1 MPAAPRFRIDPR
13 LALAPLL
20 IAVLA
25 ACSGG
30 GGGAAMQM
38 PPTEVNVATVVSKPV
53 TQWDEFTGRIE
64 AVEHI
69 EIRPRVAGYLTGV
82 HFQEGRAV
90 KAGDLLFT
98 IDDREYKAA
107 VASARADLARA
118 EARRSLADTELKRS
132 EALVE
137 ARAVSAGELEAR
149 QNEARQAE
157 ADVLAARARLD
168 QAELNLGFT
177 RITSPIDGR
186 ASVARLRVGNLVSP
200 GEPVLT
206 TVVSLDPVYVSFQG
220 DERAYLRYQALA
232 RSGERESSRDA
243 ANPVRVGLADEQGFP
258 HEGRMVFLD
267 NAVDPATGTI
277 YARAELANPDGV
289 FTPGLFARVQLLG
302 EQLDR
307 ALLVHPQAVLTDQDR
322 RYVYVADQVTLPPE
336 MGGTGE
342 PHLGAV
348 RKDVVL
354 GATIDGLV
362 VVEQGLDADDRVVV
376 NGMRK
381 IFFPG
386 APIAPVEVPMDQPNT
401 VPAAPAAAPAAAG
414 SEG

>member
-13 LALAPLL
+13 LALLTLAV
-20 IAVLA
+20 AVLT
-25 ACSGG
+25 ACSG

-69 EIRPRVAGYLTGV
+69 EIRPRVAGYLTGI
-82 HFQEGRAV
+82 HFKEGGAV

-98 IDDREYKAA
+98 IDDREYRAA

-118 EARRSLADTELKRS
+118 EARRALAETEFKRS
-132 EALVE
+132 QALVE
-137 ARAVSAGELEAR
+137 ARAVSAGELESR
-149 QNEARQAE
+149 QNEARQAD
-157 ADVLAARARLD
+157 ADVLAARARVE
-168 QAELNLGFT
+168 QAELSLGFT

-186 ASVARLRVGNLVSP
+186 VSVARLRVGNLVSP

-232 RSGERESSRDA
+232 RRGERESSRDA
-243 ANPVRVGLADEQGFP
+243 ANPVRVALADEQGFP
-258 HEGRMVFLD
+258 HEGRMVFVD

-277 YARAELANPDGV
+277 FARAELANPDGV

-302 EQLDR
+302 ERLDS

-342 PHLGAV
+342 PHVGAV

-354 GATIDGLV
+354 GPTIDGLV

-386 APIAPVEVPMDQPNT
+386 APIAPVEVPMEQPNT
-401 VPAAPAAAPAAAG
+401 LPAAPPAAPAAAG
-414 SEG
+414 VEG

>member
-1 MPAAPRFRIDPR
+1 
-13 LALAPLL
+13 
-20 IAVLA
+20 
-25 ACSGG
+25 
-30 GGGAAMQM
+30 MQM

-69 EIRPRVAGYLTGV
+69 EIRPRVAGYLTGI
-82 HFQEGRAV
+82 HFKEGGAV

-98 IDDREYKAA
+98 IDDREYRAA

-118 EARRSLADTELKRS
+118 EARRALAETEFKRS
-132 EALVE
+132 QALVE
-137 ARAVSAGELEAR
+137 ARAVSAGELESR
-149 QNEARQAE
+149 QNEARQAD
-157 ADVLAARARLD
+157 ADVLAARARVE
-168 QAELNLGFT
+168 QAELSLGFT

-186 ASVARLRVGNLVSP
+186 VSVARLRVGNLVSP

-232 RSGERESSRDA
+232 RRGERESSRDA

-258 HEGRMVFLD
+258 HEGRMVFVD

-277 YARAELANPDGV
+277 FARAELANPDGV

-302 EQLDR
+302 ERLDS

-342 PHLGAV
+342 PHVGAV

-354 GATIDGLV
+354 GPTIDGLV

-386 APIAPVEVPMDQPNT
+386 APIAPVEVPMEQPNT
-401 VPAAPAAAPAAAG
+401 LPAAPPAAPAAAG
-414 SEG
+414 VEG

>member
-1 MPAAPRFRIDPR
+1 MTSTARFRSAPRLV
-13 LALAPLL
+13 LAASTL
-20 IAVLA
+20 IMLA

-30 GGGAAMQM
+30 GGGAMQM
-38 PPTEVNVATVVSKPV
+38 PPTEVNVATVVSRPV

-69 EIRPRVAGYLTGV
+69 EIRPRVSGYLTGI

-90 KAGDLLFT
+90 KAGDLLFS
-98 IDDREYKAA
+98 IDDREYRAA
-107 VASARADLARA
+107 VASARADVARA
-118 EARRSLADTELKRS
+118 EARRTLAETEFKRS
-132 EALVE
+132 QTLVE
-137 ARAVSAGELEAR
+137 ARAVSAGELESR
-149 QNEARQAE
+149 QNEASQAE

-168 QAELNLGFT
+168 QAELSLSFT

-186 ASVARLRVGNLVSP
+186 ASVAQLRVGNLVSP

-232 RSGERESSRDA
+232 RRGERESSRDA

-267 NAVDPATGTI
+267 NAVNPATGTI
-277 YARAELANPDGV
+277 FARAELPNPDGV

-302 EQLDR
+302 EQLEQ

-336 MGGTGE
+336 MGGTGQ

-354 GATIDGLV
+354 GPTIDGLV

-386 APIAPVEVPMDQPNT
+386 APVQPIDVPMDQPNT
-401 VPAAPAAAPAAAG
+401 VQAAPAAAPAAAG
-414 SEG
+414 GEG

>member
-13 LALAPLL
+13 LALVTLAV
-20 IAVLA
+20 AVLT
-25 ACSGG
+25 ACSG

-69 EIRPRVAGYLTGV
+69 EIRPRVAGYLTGI
-82 HFQEGRAV
+82 HFKEGGAV

-98 IDDREYKAA
+98 IDDREYRAA

-118 EARRSLADTELKRS
+118 EARRALAETEFKRS
-132 EALVE
+132 QALVE
-137 ARAVSAGELEAR
+137 ARAVSAGELESR
-149 QNEARQAE
+149 QNEARQAD
-157 ADVLAARARLD
+157 ADVLAARARVE
-168 QAELNLGFT
+168 QAELSLGFT

-186 ASVARLRVGNLVSP
+186 VSAARLRVGNLVSP

-232 RSGERESSRDA
+232 RRGERESSRDA

-258 HEGRMVFLD
+258 HEGRMVFVD

-277 YARAELANPDGV
+277 FARAELANPDGV

-302 EQLDR
+302 ERLDS

-342 PHLGAV
+342 PHVGAV

-354 GATIDGLV
+354 GPTIDGLV

-386 APIAPVEVPMDQPNT
+386 APIAPVEVPMEQPNT
-401 VPAAPAAAPAAAG
+401 LPAAPPAAPAAAG
-414 SEG
+414 VEG

>member
-1 MPAAPRFRIDPR
+1 MPVAPRFRIDPR

-20 IAVLA
+20 VALLA

-30 GGGAAMQM
+30 GAPMQM
-38 PPTEVNVATVVSKPV
+38 PPTEVNVATVVAKPV

-64 AVEHI
+64 AVEQI
-69 EIRPRVAGYLTGV
+69 EIRPRVAGYLTGI
-82 HFQEGRAV
+82 HFKEGGAV

-118 EARRSLADTELKRS
+118 EARRALAETELKRS

-137 ARAVSAGELEAR
+137 ARAVSAGELESR
-149 QNEARQAE
+149 QNEARQAD
-157 ADVLAARARLD
+157 ADVLAARARVE
-168 QAELNLGFT
+168 QAELSLGFT

-186 ASVARLRVGNLVSP
+186 VSVARLRVGNLVSP

-232 RSGERESSRDA
+232 RRGERESSRDA

-258 HEGRMVFLD
+258 HEGRMVFVD
-267 NAVDPATGTI
+267 NAVEPATGTI
-277 YARAELANPDGV
+277 FARAELANPDGV

-302 EQLDR
+302 ERLDS

-354 GATIDGLV
+354 GPTIDGLV
-362 VVEQGLDADDRVVV
+362 VVEQGLDADDRVIV

-386 APIAPVEVPMDQPNT
+386 APVQPIDVPMDQPNT

-414 SEG
+414 DEG

>member
-13 LALAPLL
+13 LLPVTLAV
-20 IAVLA
+20 AVLT
-25 ACSGG
+25 ACSG

-69 EIRPRVAGYLTGV
+69 EIRPRVAGYLTGI
-82 HFQEGRAV
+82 HFKEGGAV
-90 KAGDLLFT
+90 KAGDLLFS

-118 EARRSLADTELKRS
+118 EARRALAETEFKRS
-132 EALVE
+132 QALVE
-137 ARAVSAGELEAR
+137 ARAVSAGELESR
-149 QNEARQAE
+149 QNEARQAD
-157 ADVLAARARLD
+157 ADVLAARARVE
-168 QAELNLGFT
+168 QAELSLGFT

-186 ASVARLRVGNLVSP
+186 VSVARLRVGNLVSP

-232 RSGERESSRDA
+232 RRGERESSRDA

-258 HEGRMVFLD
+258 YEGRMVFVD

-277 YARAELANPDGV
+277 FARAELANPDGV

-302 EQLDR
+302 ERLDS

-354 GATIDGLV
+354 GPTIDGLV
-362 VVEQGLDADDRVVV
+362 VVEQGLDDDDRVIV

-386 APIAPVEVPMDQPNT
+386 APVQPIVVPMDQPNT
-401 VPAAPAAAPAAAG
+401 VQAAPAAEPAAAG
-414 SEG
+414 DEG